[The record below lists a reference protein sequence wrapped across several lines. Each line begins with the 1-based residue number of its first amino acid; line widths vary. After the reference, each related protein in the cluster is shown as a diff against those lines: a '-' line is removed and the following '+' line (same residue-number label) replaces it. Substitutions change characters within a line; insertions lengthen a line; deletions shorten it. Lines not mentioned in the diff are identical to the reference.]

1 MRILDSRRLTGP
13 NLHLGGPA
21 AIAEVAFEPGEDRD
35 AAIAT
40 WRLAVTAALRA
51 LAWPVELYVRTHEDA
66 RGHAG
71 ADLVFAAPDEAL
83 YLATEINDWA
93 IAAATER
100 NAATP
105 TAAEHGASDPRNLA
119 DPSALL
125 SEWRD
130 AIARERR
137 PGLQALRDAAA
148 ARDLPALRDDDSLS
162 IGHGHRSLTW
172 PIGQLPR
179 PADVPWSTLG
189 RIPVALITGTNGKTT
204 TARLL
209 ARIATHAGHVPGNT
223 STDGMSVGERLLEA
237 GDWTGPAA
245 ARTVLRHPEV
255 DLAVLEVARGGIL
268 RRGLAVD
275 RCDAA
280 VITNVSDDHLGDHG
294 IQDLLTMARV
304 KAVVASVVAP
314 GGRVVLGADSPP
326 LVELVASGHHFPA
339 PLVWFAMSPDNPQLQ
354 QHRAAGGEAWFVCPA
369 GALVRARGAAEQALV
384 PVAELPF
391 CHGGAAHHNV
401 ANALAAAA
409 LASALGLP
417 DAAIVAGL
425 RSFTSSVAD
434 NPGRANLARVG
445 EVQVFLDFA
454 HNPAGIRSLRTLLDQ
469 LRGPH
474 RMIISMGV
482 AGDRRDDDIREVAR
496 AVHDLAPDQV
506 RVRDLADYLRG
517 RAHGEVPA
525 LLRETLLGLGMA
537 PDSVREVGSELDVLR
552 EGLAWARPGDVI
564 AIIDHVERDEIQAE
578 LRALGA
584 ISDVPAR

>member
-21 AIAEVAFEPGEDRD
+21 AIAEVAFEPDEDRP
-35 AAIAT
+35 AALAR
-40 WRLAVTAALRA
+40 WRLAVTAALHA
-51 LAWPVELYVRTHEDA
+51 LGWPALLVVREHEDG

-83 YLATEINDWA
+83 YLATEVNDWA
-93 IAAATER
+93 IAAATD
-100 NAATP
+100 ASAP
-105 TAAEHGASDPRNLA
+105 LDPGAQ
-119 DPSALL
+119 L
-125 SEWRD
+125 STWQA

-148 ARDLPALRDDDSLS
+148 ARDLPVLRDDEQLS

-172 PIGQLPR
+172 PIDQLPA
-179 PADVPWSTLG
+179 PAAVPWARLA
-189 RIPVALITGTNGKTT
+189 RVPIALITGTNGKTT

-209 ARIATHAGHVPGNT
+209 ARIARRAGRVPGNT
-223 STDGMSVGERLLEA
+223 ATDGMSVDERLLEA
-237 GDWTGPAA
+237 GDWTGPGA

-255 DLAVLEVARGGIL
+255 ELAVLEVARGGIL

-294 IQDLLTMARV
+294 VHDLQTMARV
-304 KAVVASVVAP
+304 KAVVARVVAP

-326 LVELVASGHHFPA
+326 LVELVASGHPFPA
-339 PLVWFAMSPDNPQLQ
+339 PLVWFALRHDHPQLLA
-354 QHRAAGGEAWFVCPA
+354 HRAQSGEAWFVSPA
-369 GALVRARGAAEQALV
+369 GALTRARGAAEQALV

-391 CHGGAAHHNV
+391 CFAGAAHHNV

-409 LASALGLP
+409 LAGALGLP

-445 EVQVFLDFA
+445 EVLVFLDFA
-454 HNPAGIRSLRTLLDQ
+454 HNPAGIRSLRDLLAA

-474 RMIISMGV
+474 RLMMSMGV
-482 AGDRRDDDIREVAR
+482 PGDRRDDDIREVAR

-506 RVRDLADYLRG
+506 RVRDLVDYLRG
-517 RAHGEVPA
+517 RPPGEVPA

-537 PDSVREVGSELDVLR
+537 GDAVREAGSELEVLR

-564 AIIDHVERDEIQAE
+564 AIIDHVERDEIHAE

-584 ISDVPAR
+584 VLDPPAG